1 MKRLTVFPMLA
12 CLVALGAHAQQKDSV
27 EFGWSH
33 SVVAGLT
40 LTQIALTDWTQGGD
54 NALGWAL
61 SVDGK
66 STNELPQTNWTS
78 SGKFGFGQ
86 TRLATQGLRKTDD
99 RIELESILTLKVG
112 TYINPY
118 TGATLKTQF
127 AEGFKYDNAGNG
139 VVVSKFFDPAF
150 LTQSAGVGYQPINEV
165 KTRLGV
171 ALREILTSEF
181 PLYADDPATAAT
193 EKTSVQGGLESVT
206 DVEWKVDD
214 NVLFTSK
221 LEMFSPFKAMDEIV
235 VRNDNTLAAKVNKYI
250 TAILNVQLINE
261 KRISPRTQIKETIAL
276 GLSYTLL

>member
-1 MKRLTVFPMLA
+1 MKRLIVFPVLA
-12 CLVALGAHAQQKDSV
+12 CFLPLGVQAQQKDSV
-27 EFGWSH
+27 VFGWSH
-33 SVVAGLT
+33 SMVAGLT

-54 NALGWAL
+54 NALALAL
-61 SVDGK
+61 SLDGK
-66 STNELPQTNWTS
+66 STNEHPRTNWTS
-78 SGKFGFGQ
+78 SYKFGFGQ

-99 RIELESILTLKVG
+99 RIELESILTFKVG
-112 TYINPY
+112 TYFNPY

-127 AEGFKYDNAGNG
+127 AKGLKYDNAGNG
-139 VVVSKFFDPAF
+139 IVVSKFFDPAF
-150 LTQSAGVGYQPINEV
+150 LTQSAGVGYHPIKEV
-165 KTRLGV
+165 KTRLGL

-181 PLYADDPATAAT
+181 PLYADDPTTAAI
-193 EKTSVQGGLESVT
+193 EKTSVQAGLESVT